1 MFKMLLLVSKASWLN
16 ITPGSLQ
23 WKDLQFSKYIVILT
37 AATRTVI
44 KNDETMKMEKSLS
57 FTKLNK
63 FVLMNVDKKSFFFFQ
78 SLFFRLFCDSGF
90 NGLSFPDKKIIRN
103 Y

>member
-1 MFKMLLLVSKASWLN
+1 MLLLVSKVSWLN

-23 WKDLQFSKYIVILT
+23 WKDLLQFSKYIVILI

-63 FVLMNVDKKSFFFFQ
+63 FVLMNVDKKVFL
-78 SLFFRLFCDSGF
+78 LFSKSIFS
-90 NGLSFPDKKIIRN
+90 IIL
-103 Y
+103 

>member
-44 KNDETMKMEKSLS
+44 KNDETMKMEKSLP

-63 FVLMNVDKKSFFFFQ
+63 FVLMNVDKKVFL
-78 SLFFRLFCDSGF
+78 LFSKSIFS
-90 NGLSFPDKKIIRN
+90 IIL
-103 Y
+103 